1 MKPWITAALLIL
13 LICPAPAY
21 AQVNVKI
28 EVDAK
33 DKPLEIKGWL
43 GEENALIGNIRF
55 TASGKD
61 VAALT
66 LLASDLKRQ
75 GADEIIGRQQVE
87 LIGER
92 KLEAGLPKDFQVK
105 VNGVKLPGTYTGEIE
120 LLLPGQKRSEALVI
134 PLKVKAKAKPALVPV
149 KGSEQVQ
156 VQLVRCS
163 WDCGLAHLLLPASNF
178 QNQWQLRLDNPI
190 QSPVSLTSAEVVL
203 EGKQTG
209 YQIRTTEVEPP
220 PNSEMPANKIISLPL
235 KWTRSRIPPDRYT
248 GAVYLTLEG
257 KEGRLVIPIDLSMRT
272 GPALP
277 IFVLFVGIIL
287 GRLFKYMQEKGI
299 PQSDALAKLYQVEGQ
314 IFAESDSKDQEI
326 LTPMLK
332 KVRDSVSQ
340 IELETVTTDLGKI
353 KERSNCLTSLRKME
367 QQLQGMEQDP
377 DVGGENGVLA
387 KIQEARNLIKFK
399 NDDKAKEL
407 LQQMSLM
414 IAKVSKGMMGADDKP
429 DPSLTA
435 AENEAVLAIAS
446 AERAVQATVV
456 QSKTAMNR
464 FAWLKQRL
472 IDIAGVSNELRA
484 EATLWIGRPLLSL
497 ALLFG
502 LSLVGIRSLYVEK
515 GTTFGSDP
523 FSDYLG
529 LILWGLSA
537 DVASRSVT
545 NLPGGE
551 EKKG

>member
-1 MKPWITAALLIL
+1 MKRWITAALLVL
-13 LICPAPAY
+13 LICPAPAL
-21 AQVNVKI
+21 AQVKAKI

-43 GEENALIGNIRF
+43 GEENALIGNIRL

-75 GADEIIGRQQVE
+75 EGDEIIGRQQVE

-105 VNGVKLPGTYTGEIE
+105 VNGVKLPGTYAGEIE

-134 PLKVKAKAKPALVPV
+134 PIKIKAKAKPALTPI
-149 KGSEQVQ
+149 KGSEQIQ
-156 VQLVRCS
+156 VQLVQCS
-163 WDCGLAHLLLPASNF
+163 WDCGLGHLLLPASNF

-190 QSPVSLTSAEVVL
+190 QAPVSLSSAEVVL

-209 YQIRTTEVEPP
+209 YQITKTEVEPP

-248 GAVYLTLEG
+248 GAVYLLIEG
-257 KEGRLVIPIDLSMRT
+257 KEGRLAIPIDLSMRT

-277 IFVLFVGIIL
+277 IFVLFIGIIL
-287 GRLFKYMQEKGI
+287 GRLFKYMQSKGI

-314 IFAESDSKDQEI
+314 IIAEADSKDREI
-326 LTPMLK
+326 LTSMVK
-332 KVRDSVSQ
+332 KVRHSVSQ

-353 KERSNCLTSLRKME
+353 KERLNCLTSLRKME

-377 DVGGENGVLA
+377 DVGGENGVLE
-387 KIQEARNLIKFK
+387 KIKEARNLIKFE

-407 LQQMSLM
+407 LQQVQGV
-414 IAKVSKGMMGADDKP
+414 IAKVSKGMMGPDDKR

-435 AENEAVLAIAS
+435 AENEVVSAIAS
-446 AERAVQATVV
+446 AERIAQATVV
-456 QSKTAMNR
+456 QSKMAMNR
-464 FAWLKQRL
+464 FAWLKQIL
-472 IDIAGVSNELRA
+472 IIISGVSNQLRA
-484 EATLWIGRPLLSL
+484 EATLWIVRPLLSL
-497 ALLFG
+497 ALLLG
-502 LSLVGIRSLYVEK
+502 LSLVGLRALYVEK
-515 GTTFGSDP
+515 GTTFGADP

-537 DVASRSVT
+537 DVASRSVS